1 MLNNKARKYT
11 HFLIGFV
18 AGIIFILLIFSSLI
32 FYIQKTGIN
41 VSINIDEI
49 VIPTTN
55 KLSNL
60 YKTEINSAITAVK
73 ENIPNIAKGAL
84 KSRKTNNNA
93 NLNISGFNIILP
105 NTFVQEFE
113 SKVLEIVESA
123 LYELID
129 NIQVSNY
136 IEEFSQKQPIIITE
150 FIKKEFEHKEISVKL
165 PGGFNIPININ
176 FENLY

>member
-1 MLNNKARKYT
+1 MLNNKMGSYFT
-11 HFLIGFV
+11 GFII
-18 AGIIFILLIFSSLI
+18 GIIFILFILSSFI
-32 FYIQKTGIN
+32 FYIHKTGIN
-41 VSINIDEI
+41 VTINIDEV

-55 KLSNL
+55 KLGIL
-60 YKTEINSAITAVK
+60 YKIEIDSAINTVK
-73 ENIPNIAKGAL
+73 ANIPQIAKGAL
-84 KSRKTNNNA
+84 KSRKTKNNS

-129 NIQVSNY
+129 NIQTSNY

-150 FIKKEFEHKEISVKL
+150 FIKNELNHQEISVKL
-165 PGGFNIPININ
+165 LGGITIPIYIN
-176 FENLY
+176 FE